1 MKKAMVIVVLS
12 FSSFLAISQELEP
25 RVYAN
30 LPTKLNVVAFAYGLS
45 KGNVVTDPSLPIE
58 GFKITGHN
66 LGLGYVRT
74 FGLANKLARVQ
85 LTIPYV
91 GLAGRL
97 QLNGRDTSAS
107 RSGFGDLRIRFGIN
121 LLGSPAMSAREFN
134 KYEQRTILG
143 VSFVTTV
150 PTGIYYDDKRINIG
164 SNRWSFKP
172 EIGISHRFK
181 HFYVEGYTGVWFYTE
196 NEKFLESK
204 ILKQEPVF
212 SIQAHVNY
220 FLSKKMWFGA
230 NVNWFNG
237 GQTTV
242 DGVSSGDLKDNW
254 RVGGTWSY
262 GLTPKHAVKL
272 QFHVGAINNAGYDY
286 NILIVGY
293 QFVFF

>member
-1 MKKAMVIVVLS
+1 M
-12 FSSFLAISQELEP
+12 SQELEP

-30 LPTKLNVVAFAYGLS
+30 LPKKLNVVAFAYGLS

-121 LLGSPAMSAREFN
+121 LLGSPAMSAKEFN

-150 PTGIYYDDKRINIG
+150 PTGMYYDDKRINIG
-164 SNRWSFKP
+164 SNRWSFKTRDRHITP
-172 EIGISHRFK
+172 
-181 HFYVEGYTGVWFYTE
+181 VQT
-196 NEKFLESK
+196 FLC
-204 ILKQEPVF
+204 
-212 SIQAHVNY
+212 
-220 FLSKKMWFGA
+220 
-230 NVNWFNG
+230 
-237 GQTTV
+237 
-242 DGVSSGDLKDNW
+242 
-254 RVGGTWSY
+254 
-262 GLTPKHAVKL
+262 
-272 QFHVGAINNAGYDY
+272 
-286 NILIVGY
+286 
-293 QFVFF
+293 